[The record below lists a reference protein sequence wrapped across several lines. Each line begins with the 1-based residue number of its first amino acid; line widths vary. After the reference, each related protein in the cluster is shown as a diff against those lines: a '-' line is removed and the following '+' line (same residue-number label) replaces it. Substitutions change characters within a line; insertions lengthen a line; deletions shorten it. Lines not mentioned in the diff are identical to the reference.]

1 MAVLVLP
8 IAREATTEEKMKTC
22 TDRRHPRTTEDRKL
36 FKESLI
42 RARRH
47 IISNADG
54 KEETSNSRM
63 GRSHWVTDICY
74 NPSKRIQL

>member
-1 MAVLVLP
+1 MRQWRRSFILGDSK
-8 IAREATTEEKMKTC
+8 TKTC

-47 IISNADG
+47 IIINADCE
-54 KEETSNSRM
+54 EETNKSRI

-74 NPSKRIQL
+74 NLSKRIQL